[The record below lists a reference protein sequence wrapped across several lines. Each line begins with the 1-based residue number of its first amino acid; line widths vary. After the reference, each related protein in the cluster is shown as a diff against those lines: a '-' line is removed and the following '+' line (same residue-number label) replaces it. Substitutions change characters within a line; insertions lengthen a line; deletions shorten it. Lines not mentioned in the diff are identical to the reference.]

1 MGYIA
6 NYHVGPLNTYIISA
20 VLFSI
25 IMLSWMAVEDRA
37 GLYTYAV
44 FLGLANGVCQGMFLG
59 SLASLTSDSRKMGT
73 RTGMVHGIVGF
84 ATLAGPPV
92 SSLFDH
98 FTWTFSANKACSKI
112 AGAIIDGSGGRY
124 TYAQIYAGLTILLA
138 SCFFMAAR
146 YAKTGPHFKVKV

>member
-1 MGYIA
+1 
-6 NYHVGPLNTYIISA
+6 
-20 VLFSI
+20 
-25 IMLSWMAVEDRA
+25 MAVEDRT
-37 GLYTYAV
+37 GLYVYAV
-44 FLGLANGVCQGMFLG
+44 FLGLTNGVCQGMFLG

-92 SSLFDH
+92 SFFFGHPTWLFI
-98 FTWTFSANKACSKI
+98 ANKAYSKI

-124 TYAQIYAGLTILLA
+124 MYAQIYAGLTILLA
-138 SCFFMAAR
+138 SGFFIAAR